1 MRNATR
7 RVAHSNRNSQS
18 HINEGAP
25 FFRVLCG
32 RVGGENIRS
41 ELSISVPDR
50 RLHWRAA
57 NHANRQ
63 FRGPLFI
70 IDHKL
75 QTR

>member
-1 MRNATR
+1 MRAGWPT
-7 RVAHSNRNSQS
+7 HCDRNSKS

-41 ELSISVPDR
+41 ELSLSVPDR
-50 RLHWRAA
+50 KLHQRVA

-63 FRGPLFI
+63 FRGLLFI